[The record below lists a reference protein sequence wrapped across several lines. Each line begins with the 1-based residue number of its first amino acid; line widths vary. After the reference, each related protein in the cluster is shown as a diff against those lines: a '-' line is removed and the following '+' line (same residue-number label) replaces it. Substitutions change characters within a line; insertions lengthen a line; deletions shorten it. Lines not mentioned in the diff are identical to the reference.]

1 MRPKKSGVIERES
14 ISVANETAEN
24 QDGEDEE
31 EKERVEDL
39 IKSARM
45 VTKRGGDASEDEE
58 FYSVLNPQIQLSK
71 INNRTMID
79 KTLEGGTMFHTVIA
93 DDTQDLDKDEEV
105 KLQDEQGVLKYL
117 DGQDAT
123 ENTLISEP
131 NPFVQKLMKENSAFK
146 GLEIPFVST
155 RDCLP
160 SELPQNIGEKAW
172 NYTGVNTLEVPLSY
186 HEPLSF
192 LQKLCEQ
199 FEYSELLD
207 QADDL
212 SDPLLRMAYTI
223 AFVISGYH
231 TTSRRL
237 TKPFDALLGETY
249 EYSSDNSNFRFVA
262 EQTCIEPPITVYY
275 GASDHFE
282 VNGSISMKTEFLGK
296 CVEVKLEG
304 KNEIR
309 LKRSGDVYV
318 FTRPITSLDHIIT
331 GKYCINN
338 YGEMRFKNL
347 KTQEN
352 ATVSLLKRS
361 WDEKSVNRLEGYIK
375 DSKGQ
380 FVYKVSG
387 KWDEE
392 ISIEHLQTKE
402 SRLIWKRKMLD
413 TPEKNFGFTDLALQL
428 NYLYNDLLNQLPQTD
443 SRFRPDVRAIENG
456 DYELANTEKRRLKEK
471 EQKLVKVLRN
481 NNTPYKPKWFNPV
494 KVEEGAERFFLFN
507 NKYFNQKLNDPDT
520 FDLYN

>member
-1 MRPKKSGVIERES
+1 MKIPYVAVRES
-14 ISVANETAEN
+14 
-24 QDGEDEE
+24 
-31 EKERVEDL
+31 L
-39 IKSARM
+39 
-45 VTKRGGDASEDEE
+45 
-58 FYSVLNPQIQLSK
+58 P
-71 INNRTMID
+71 
-79 KTLEGGTMFHTVIA
+79 A
-93 DDTQDLDKDEEV
+93 D
-105 KLQDEQGVLKYL
+105 
-117 DGQDAT
+117 
-123 ENTLISEP
+123 
-131 NPFVQKLMKENSAFK
+131 
-146 GLEIPFVST
+146 
-155 RDCLP
+155 
-160 SELPQNIGEKAW
+160 LPQNIGEKTW
-172 NYTGVNTLEVPLSY
+172 NYTGINTLEVPCNIFIYLRDLIQFPIVSY

-207 QADDL
+207 QANEL

-237 TKPFDALLGETY
+237 TKPLDALLGETY
-249 EYSSDNSNFRFVA
+249 EFSSEDNNNFKFVA
-262 EQTCIEPPITVYY
+262 EQTSVEPPVTVYY
-275 GASDHFE
+275 GSSDHFE
-282 VNGSISMKTEFLGK
+282 VNGSICMKTEFLGK

-309 LKRSGDVYV
+309 LKKSGDVYV
-318 FTRPITSLDHIIT
+318 FTRPITSLDHILT

-375 DSKGQ
+375 DNKGQ

-402 SRLIWKRKMLD
+402 SRLIWRKKMLD
-413 TPEKNFGFTDLALQL
+413 TAEKNFGFTKLALQL
-428 NYLYNDLLNQLPQTD
+428 NHLHNDIVDQLPQTD
-443 SRFRPDVRAIENG
+443 SRFRPDVRAMENG
-456 DYELANTEKRRLKEK
+456 DYELASTEKRRLKEK
-471 EQKLVKVLRN
+471 EQKLVKVLKN
-481 NNTPYKPKWFNPV
+481 NNTPYKPKWFDPV

-507 NKYFNQKLNDPDT
+507 GKYFKQKLNDLDT